1 MFVVGIVI
9 FLLELEAYKYSN
21 RHPHFSWEPELLMAT
36 EFKKLQASEQ
46 GRQLIITD
54 LHLKVFKLKVVLLMC
69 PPWMSEEPE
78 VLFSKGTKNIKRI

>member
-36 EFKKLQASEQ
+36 VFKKLQASEQ
-46 GRQLIITD
+46 GRTINHDWSTFKGFQAQGSVIDVSTLNVRRTWSIIFQR
-54 LHLKVFKLKVVLLMC
+54 HKKH
-69 PPWMSEEPE
+69 
-78 VLFSKGTKNIKRI
+78 

>member
-21 RHPHFSWEPELLMAT
+21 RHPHFFFWEPELLMAT

-46 GRQLIITD
+46 GRTINQDWSTFKGFQAQGSVIDVSTLNARRTWSIIF
-54 LHLKVFKLKVVLLMC
+54 HRHKKH
-69 PPWMSEEPE
+69 
-78 VLFSKGTKNIKRI
+78 